1 MTDKL
6 TVRFAPSPT
15 GYLHVGGARTAIFNW
30 LYARSAGGRFLLR
43 IEDTDRQRS
52 SEEMTREILNGL
64 RWLGLDWDEEPVLQ
78 STRVERHRE
87 ECLRLLEQGR
97 AYWCYCSQEQLDE
110 KRSAAEAAGGAFLY
124 DRHCRNLSEED
135 RAAKDAA
142 GAGKVLRFRVPDGH
156 TTFSDIVHDETSFNN
171 DEIDDFVLLRSDGTP
186 TYMVAVVVD
195 DHDMGVTHVLRG
207 DDHLSNTPKQLL
219 LYHAFDYEAPVFGH
233 LPLIL
238 GADKKRLSKRHGATS
253 LGEFQQ
259 QGFLPEA
266 MFNFLA
272 LLGWSPGDDRELM
285 SRNELVQAFDVR
297 RILKKSSVFD
307 EDKLRWMNGQ
317 HIRLLD
323 EETLLERVLPFRP
336 QAKSEVDEARLRPIL
351 TLLRE
356 RMIVLPDFF
365 TAGQYFFEDPTTFDE
380 AVVVKQWKAPLPSLL
395 RELRDELRA
404 SAFDAASLEAL
415 IRGAAERHGIGAGKL
430 IHPLRLALTGQ
441 GNSPSLF
448 DMMEVLGKETCLR
461 RLDRAFEV
469 LGIPDAPVV

>member
-1 MTDKL
+1 
-6 TVRFAPSPT
+6 
-15 GYLHVGGARTAIFNW
+15 
-30 LYARSAGGRFLLR
+30 
-43 IEDTDRQRS
+43 
-52 SEEMTREILNGL
+52 
-64 RWLGLDWDEEPVLQ
+64 
-78 STRVERHRE
+78 
-87 ECLRLLEQGR
+87 
-97 AYWCYCSQEQLDE
+97 
-110 KRSAAEAAGGAFLY
+110 
-124 DRHCRNLSEED
+124 
-135 RAAKDAA
+135 
-142 GAGKVLRFRVPDGH
+142 
-156 TTFSDIVHDETSFNN
+156 
-171 DEIDDFVLLRSDGTP
+171 
-186 TYMVAVVVD
+186 MVAVVVD

-336 QAKSEVDEARLRPIL
+336 QAKSEVDEAQLRPIL

-380 AVVVKQWKAPLPSLL
+380 AVVVKQWKAPLPSSCGSFMTNCAHPHSM
-395 RELRDELRA
+395 RRA
-404 SAFDAASLEAL
+404 W
-415 IRGAAERHGIGAGKL
+415 RH
-430 IHPLRLALTGQ
+430 
-441 GNSPSLF
+441 
-448 DMMEVLGKETCLR
+448 
-461 RLDRAFEV
+461 
-469 LGIPDAPVV
+469 

>member
-87 ECLRLLEQGR
+87 ECLRLLQQGR

-395 RELRDELRA
+395 RELHDELRA